1 MSVTGSGCE
10 DRIVHG
16 LDGAYTSGCGLACLV
31 RAKAPLLYNRDLLA
45 DSPWYRTMDIQR
57 EPQGKWKRYVY
68 GAVAAIAVAAL
79 TIWVS
84 RLEAAPPTV
93 ERSTIWTGKV
103 QRGEMLRQVRGPGT
117 LVPEDVLNVTARTA
131 GRVERILVL
140 AGTAIDRT
148 RFSLI
153 CPTLISNYRYRT
165 PFGKWQRAEAS
176 YTELKVRLETQKL
189 QQES

>member
-140 AGTAIDRT
+140 AGTAIEPDT
-148 RFSLI
+148 VLVD
-153 CPTLISNYRYRT
+153 LSN
-165 PFGKWQRAEAS
+165 PDLELQVQNAFWEWQRAEAS